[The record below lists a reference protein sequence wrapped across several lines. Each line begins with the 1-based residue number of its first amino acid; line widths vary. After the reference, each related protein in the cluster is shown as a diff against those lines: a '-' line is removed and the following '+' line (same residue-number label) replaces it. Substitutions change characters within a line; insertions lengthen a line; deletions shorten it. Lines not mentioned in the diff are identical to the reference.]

1 MCGSESGASVHSIGF
16 LDLLG
21 LRVALGLHLVI
32 LVLYIQLKWCHQ
44 PKNICAKITPT
55 TLSLSENL
63 QSA

>member
-1 MCGSESGASVHSIGF
+1 
-16 LDLLG
+16 
-21 LRVALGLHLVI
+21 LGLHLVI